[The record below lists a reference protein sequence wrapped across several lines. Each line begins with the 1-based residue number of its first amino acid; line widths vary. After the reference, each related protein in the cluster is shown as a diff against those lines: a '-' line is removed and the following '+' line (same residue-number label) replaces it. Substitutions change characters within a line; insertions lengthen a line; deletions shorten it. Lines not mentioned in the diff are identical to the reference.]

1 MAWPARPGA
10 AFNYLCKRARTVT
23 GQSSSPYLLQRARES
38 ALQAVQAAALSAGTP
53 FEGPPARAPEGM
65 GDFAFACHPMAKK
78 LRKAPLEIAKEVHGA
93 LKVPPGLLF
102 EIAGP
107 YLNASVTPEALAKT
121 ALPEMLEAGH
131 AYGALPRTG
140 TRVLVEHT
148 SANPNG
154 PLHVGRAR
162 NPIIG
167 DSVVRLL
174 RRAGHTVQAEFFVN
188 DIGKQLVTLAYGVDN
203 LTDEDLL
210 ALPGRLEAAGFKED
224 EIAPLRN
231 LATQGTERGKADHAL
246 VRFYQAATALAKV
259 DAKVEAAIVADVRA
273 IEGGDRDA
281 LLRVNGACNRVL
293 EGMRLSL
300 ERLGARFDSF
310 AYESRFIVD
319 GSVGKVVAALKA
331 LPEAKLEDG
340 AYHID
345 LASFGIEGRSAKY
358 VFLRADG
365 TTLYATRDVAYHL
378 DKASRCDRS
387 INVLGED
394 QKLASKQVEA
404 ALTLLKSP
412 FRPEPLF
419 YSFVSLPEGKMSTR
433 RGRVVSIDD
442 LLDEA
447 VERATAEVER
457 RRPELAPLER
467 AKIAEAVGVGA
478 VRYNIVRVQ
487 PEKSI
492 VFRWEEALNFEGN
505 SAPFVQYAHA
515 RACSILRKA
524 AREELID
531 SPSLALAPLGEAAA
545 LSGDGPT
552 VKLLRVLARLPLV
565 VEEAAEAVRPHHLA
579 NYAQEAASAFN
590 EFYRDVPVIGSGE
603 AEAPRLAV
611 VAGAR
616 ATLASALEILGIHAL
631 REM

>member
-1 MAWPARPGA
+1 
-10 AFNYLCKRARTVT
+10 VT
-23 GQSSSPYLLQRARES
+23 DPTGHSYLLQRARAQ
-38 ALQAVQAAALSAGTP
+38 ALAAVQAAAEQAGGA
-53 FEGPPARAPEGM
+53 FEGQPARPPEGM
-65 GDFAFACHPMAKK
+65 GEFAFACHPMAKK
-78 LRKAPLEIAKEVHGA
+78 LRKAPLEIAKE
-93 LKVPPGLLF
+93 LKASLVVPAGLSF
-102 EIAGP
+102 EAVGP
-107 YLNASVTPEALAKT
+107 YVNASVTAEALAKT
-121 ALPEMLEAGH
+121 GLTEILEAGH
-131 AYGALPRTG
+131 TYGAMPRTA

-167 DSVVRLL
+167 DSLARLL
-174 RRAGHTVQAEFFVN
+174 RRAGHTVEAEFFVN
-188 DIGKQLVTLAYGVDN
+188 DVGKQLVTLAWGVNN
-203 LTDEDLL
+203 LADRDLL
-210 ALPGRLEAAGFKED
+210 ELPARLEAAGVKED
-224 EIAPLRN
+224 EVAPLRN
-231 LATQGTERGKADHAL
+231 LATQGTERGKEDHAL

-259 DAKVEAAIVADVRA
+259 DPKVEAAIVRDVQA
-273 IEGGDRDA
+273 IERGDPEA
-281 LLRVNGACNRVL
+281 LARVNGACNRVL

-300 ERLGARFDSF
+300 ERLGARFETF
-310 AYESRFIVD
+310 TYESRFIVD
-319 GSVGKVVAALKA
+319 GSVAKVVEALKA
-331 LPEAKLEDG
+331 LPESKREDG
-340 AYHID
+340 AFHID
-345 LASFGIEGRSAKY
+345 LAAFGIEGRSAKY

-378 DKASRCDRS
+378 DKASRCDRG

-394 QKLASKQVEA
+394 QKLESKQVEA
-404 ALTLLKSP
+404 ALALLKSP

-433 RGRVVSIDD
+433 RGRVVTIDD

-447 VERATAEVER
+447 VERATAEVEK
-457 RRPELAPLER
+457 RRPDLSPSER

-531 SPSLALAPLGEAAA
+531 SPSLAASQVADGTALASDQA
-545 LSGDGPT
+545 T
-552 VKLLRVLARLPLV
+552 VRLLRVLARLPLV
-565 VEEAAEAVRPHHLA
+565 IEEAAEAVRPHHLA
-579 NYAQEAASAFN
+579 AYAQETASAFN

-616 ATLASALEILGIHAL
+616 ATLASALEILGIPAL

>member
-1 MAWPARPGA
+1 MPGA
-10 AFNYLCKRARTVT
+10 VFNYLRERAALVAAPPPR
-23 GQSSSPYLLQRARES
+23 PYLLQRAREQ
-38 ALQAVQAAALSAGTP
+38 ALAAIQAAAERAGAS
-53 FEGPPARAPEGM
+53 FEGQPARAPEGK
-65 GDFAFACHPMAKK
+65 GDFAFACHPLAKK
-78 LRKAPLEIAKEVHGA
+78 LRKAPLEIAKEVHGS
-93 LKVPPGLLF
+93 LVVPPDLLF
-102 EIAGP
+102 EVAGP
-107 YLNASVTPEALAKT
+107 YVNASVTPEALAKT
-121 ALPEMLEAGH
+121 ALPEMLQAGH
-131 AYGALPRTG
+131 TYGALPRTG
-140 TRVLVEHT
+140 LRVIVEHT

-174 RRAGHTVQAEFFVN
+174 RRAGHTVEAEFFVN
-188 DIGKQLVTLAYGVDN
+188 DVGKQLVTLAYGVDN
-203 LTDEDLL
+203 LTDKDLL
-210 ALPGRLEAAGFKED
+210 ELPARLEAAGVKED

-231 LATQGTERGKADHAL
+231 LAAQGIERGKADHSL

-259 DAKVEAAIVADVRA
+259 DAVVEAAIVADVQA
-273 IEGGDRDA
+273 IERGDRGA
-281 LLRVNGACNRVL
+281 LARVNGACNRVL

-300 ERLGARFDSF
+300 ERLGARFDTF
-310 AYESRFIVD
+310 TYESRFIVD
-319 GSVGKVVAALKA
+319 GSVAKVVSALKA
-331 LPEAKLEDG
+331 LPEAKQEDG
-340 AYHID
+340 AFHID
-345 LASFGIEGRSAKY
+345 LAAFGIEGRSAKY

-378 DKASRCDRS
+378 DKASRCDRG

-394 QKLASKQVEA
+394 QKLASKQVES
-404 ALTLLKSP
+404 ALALLKSP

-419 YSFVSLPEGKMSTR
+419 YAFVSLPEGKMSTR

-447 VERATAEVER
+447 VERATAEVEK
-457 RRPELAPLER
+457 RRPELAPGER

-492 VFRWEEALNFEGN
+492 VFRWEDALNFEGN
-505 SAPFVQYAHA
+505 SAPFAQYAHA

-531 SPSLALAPLGEAAA
+531 SPSLAVAQLGDPTA
-545 LSGDGPT
+545 LEGDAPT
-552 VKLLRVLARLPLV
+552 VRLLRVLSRLPLV
-565 VEEAAEAVRPHHLA
+565 IEEAAEAVRPHHLA
-579 NYAQEAASAFN
+579 SYAQEAASAFN

-616 ATLASALEILGIHAL
+616 ATIASALQILGILAL